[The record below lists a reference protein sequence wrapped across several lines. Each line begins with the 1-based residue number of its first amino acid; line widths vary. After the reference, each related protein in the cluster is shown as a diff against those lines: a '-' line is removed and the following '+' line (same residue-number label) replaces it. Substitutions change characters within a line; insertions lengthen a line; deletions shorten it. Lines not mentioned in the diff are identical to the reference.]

1 MMRDAEELLTQWGI
15 WSRQQVGVPRCTSPS
30 YVLMRDNV
38 EQMNDYP
45 TAEITDEEAVLVDQ
59 IVARMSRRY
68 PKAAECVVIFYRTDR
83 TLDEVGKIVG
93 ESRMK
98 VREYLIAAKGYVE
111 AYMEMGVAA

>member
-1 MMRDAEELLTQWGI
+1 MRDAEELLTQWGR

-38 EQMNDYP
+38 EQMDCLP
-45 TAEITDEEAVLVDQ
+45 AACITDDDALLIDQ
-59 IVARMSRRY
+59 IVARMSKRY
-68 PKAAECVVIFYRTDR
+68 PKTAECVVIFYRSDR
-83 TLDEVGKIVG
+83 TLAEVGRIVG
-93 ESRMK
+93 EPRLK